1 MATDRY
7 ATGFVFVDGALL
19 SEEVSVDLGYSP
31 NNNIVVT
38 QAKGFAGVSPG
49 AGRFTAKVSNAIPR
63 VGLELDYYAIAK
75 ERRAIELIVHRAAKK
90 VTSKGFIMNLS
101 EKLGVDSVATFE
113 FDFEG
118 EEPEEIA

>member
-7 ATGFVFVDGALL
+7 ATGFCFLDGALL
-19 SEEVSVDLGYSP
+19 AEEVTIDLGYNP

-63 VGLELDYYAIAK
+63 AGLEVDFYTIAK
-75 ERRAIELIVHRAAKK
+75 ERRAIELIIHRAAKK
-90 VTSKGFIMNLS
+90 LTSKGFIMNLS
-101 EKLGVDSVATFE
+101 EKLGVDQVASLE

-118 EEPEEIA
+118 EEPEQIA